1 MEPRRTR
8 AAAAGRGILGSASWL
23 YRVAFETILGFQL
36 RGAALRFKPCIPPS
50 WPGFELSYR
59 HGSATYRIAVDNSA
73 GTGRGV
79 RSVEL
84 DGQPLPNNTVPL
96 SDDGKNHNVSVEL
109 G

>member
-1 MEPRRTR
+1 MSTDIQSRRMVPFPENYR
-8 AAAAGRGILGSASWL
+8 ASGLLLHLTPLPSTYGIGDVGPGAVKWIDKLSEAGQSW
-23 YRVAFETILGFQL
+23 R
-36 RGAALRFKPCIPPS
+36 
-50 WPGFELSYR
+50 R
-59 HGSATYRIAVDNSA
+59 HCR
-73 GTGRGV
+73 GRGV

>member
-1 MEPRRTR
+1 MSRHPESPQVAPMPIPSVGFASHFTRSSPYGIGDVGPGAFKWINKLSEAVQIWRRH
-8 AAAAGRGILGSASWL
+8 
-23 YRVAFETILGFQL
+23 
-36 RGAALRFKPCIPPS
+36 C
-50 WPGFELSYR
+50 
-59 HGSATYRIAVDNSA
+59 
-73 GTGRGV
+73 TGRGV

>member
-1 MEPRRTR
+1 MRSHPAVALLSNGSYTVMIT
-8 AAAAGRGILGSASWL
+8 AACA
-23 YRVAFETILGFQL
+23 
-36 RGAALRFKPCIPPS
+36 
-50 WPGFELSYR
+50 GFELSYR

>member
-1 MEPRRTR
+1 MEYWNGSEKHTSSCCTPGLRERTQRRYSCYVQ
-8 AAAAGRGILGSASWL
+8 GRGNRFGHRYPAVTGSA
-23 YRVAFETILGFQL
+23 A
-36 RGAALRFKPCIPPS
+36 
-50 WPGFELSYR
+50 
-59 HGSATYRIAVDNSA
+59 YRIAVDNSA